1 MTTNTANTE
10 PTPSQLRGTL
20 AAYEPTGL
28 AQETWALVRAEAIE
42 LALRAGAPDDERSR
56 KDLQL
61 LADVVRH
68 LSRTRTELT
77 LDNILADTTLAS
89 FDSEQAPGA
98 ASTRENKRGRFRRLQ
113 AAHRG
118 VPWRKE
124 RRADGE
130 RTSSLVQPDMVDT
143 VARLLPADRVPGRSG
158 AGALQAA
165 LDDARLRRRRDHG
178 SGIDAPVWTAARK
191 YAHSHDAR
199 ITKRDL
205 DAVATYE
212 VLQEIAPVVALIQT
226 YSLTRRDLDLALNS
240 AARLPNEPDP
250 AQQALLRG

>member
-10 PTPSQLRGTL
+10 LTPAQVSAIL

-28 AQETWALVRAEAIE
+28 TQETWALVRAEAIE
-42 LALRAGAPDDERSR
+42 LVLRAGAPDAERSR

-61 LADVVRH
+61 VADVVRH
-68 LSRTRTELT
+68 LSRTRTEIT
-77 LDNILADTTLAS
+77 LEHILADTTLAS
-89 FDSEQAPGA
+89 FDSERAPGA
-98 ASTRENKRGRFRRLQ
+98 GSTRENKRGRFRRLQ

-118 VPWRKE
+118 VPWRRE

-130 RTSSLVQPDMVDT
+130 RIASLVQPDMVDT

-165 LDDARLRRRRDHG
+165 LDDARIRRRRDHG

-191 YAHSHDAR
+191 YTHSHDAR

-212 VLQEIAPVVALIQT
+212 VLQEMAPVVALVHS
-226 YSLTRRDLDLALNS
+226 YSLTRRDLDLALNL
-240 AARLPNEPDP
+240 AARLPHEPDP

>member
-124 RRADGE
+124 RRADG
-130 RTSSLVQPDMVDT
+130 
-143 VARLLPADRVPGRSG
+143 VPGRSG